1 MKLHVLAILGLHAAS
16 VAALRSSAR
25 VSMSLARRPML
36 TRAIATV
43 TGLSI
48 APALGV
54 LPARAED
61 APAAAPEKLATFT
74 KTESGLK

>member
-1 MKLHVLAILGLHAAS
+1 MKLHVLAVLGLCAAN
-16 VAALRSSAR
+16 VAALRPPAR

-43 TGLSI
+43 TGLSF

-61 APAAAPEKLATFT
+61 EKVATYT